1 MQFSFVAVR
10 GIEPDVAGIAGG
22 IVIEGKII
30 IIFRR
35 IYSHAV
41 GKTAEHERQHRHEI
55 SGRERRRACRI
66 LDESLVGIKPRTIGV
81 LGGESSTGHDERKQ
95 KSGRIPR
102 LYAHRTTTFSAEL
115 GIRNLPGQFPQ
126 LNRRFSGRCA
136 PPEIE
141 DCGQRPKFNGCVR
154 VTYLPHS
161 AATASA
167 SRTAAPAANSE
178 AGNSLPGPGTAVADL
193 RIMAAGWLVAADP
206 HVVAADRL
214 VAANPHVVTTGRFVA
229 ADPDVVAAARLV
241 AAEFRVVDHARSRP
255 VSEFRIV
262 NHTGDRPVGEFRIMT
277 GDRPVGEFRIVAG
290 DPQVGEFRIVAG
302 YPAGGELRIVARDR
316 SGRGALI
323 LDAVLAVMAQDW
335 KCCTGPRV
343 VGQWR
348 AMDIT
353 GPRVMGLWRAMD
365 ITGPRVMGLWR
376 AMNTQHSIVATRA
389 MRGTDVPVMGHLP
402 RMRALPFVTELRI
415 MRSMPTMAVLRVM

>member
-55 SGRERRRACRI
+55 SGRERRRAWRI

-102 LYAHRTTTFSAEL
+102 LYGHRTATCSAEL
-115 GIRNLPGQFPQ
+115 GKRNLPGQFPQ

-141 DCGQRPKFNGCVR
+141 DCGHRPKFNGCVR

-167 SRTAAPAANSE
+167 SRTAAPAAPAANSE
-178 AGNSLPGPGTAVADL
+178 AGNSLPGPGTAVADF

-206 HVVAADRL
+206 DVVAADRL
-214 VAANPHVVTTGRFVA
+214 VAADPDVVAADRLVA

-255 VSEFRIV
+255 V
-262 NHTGDRPVGEFRIMT
+262 
-277 GDRPVGEFRIVAG
+277 
-290 DPQVGEFRIVAG
+290 
-302 YPAGGELRIVARDR
+302 
-316 SGRGALI
+316 
-323 LDAVLAVMAQDW
+323 
-335 KCCTGPRV
+335 
-343 VGQWR
+343 
-348 AMDIT
+348 
-353 GPRVMGLWRAMD
+353 
-365 ITGPRVMGLWR
+365 
-376 AMNTQHSIVATRA
+376 
-389 MRGTDVPVMGHLP
+389 
-402 RMRALPFVTELRI
+402 
-415 MRSMPTMAVLRVM
+415 